1 MPEVTN
7 VTVVEQV
14 LFNLTITEDDS
25 TVTNLTVTED
35 STPIIINT
43 SLLDVDAELVNV
55 GSGAGVFKSQ
65 DSDTFFLRSFT
76 DDDLTVEVAQDGDN
90 EIKVKLPDVG
100 ISTPDDFTINA
111 NSDDSANVK
120 FVGSTV
126 DLNKARLTTDLDSN
140 SQNINNVATI
150 TATQGDITTVNATT
164 VNSTNVNST
173 NLDVDTGT
181 IDDLTVVTAE
191 ASDKF
196 IGDIRGAVRFRAK
209 AGEALSKGEAVY
221 ISGVSG
227 NTAVVSLAKADDAS
241 TMPAYGLVFADA
253 NNNANVEIVE
263 FGNLTGLDTST
274 DSLELDKPV
283 YISPTTAG
291 AVTATRPTGATH
303 LVQNIGLV
311 QRVHASAG
319 IIRVGGSGRTNDVP
333 NTFSIEGDIT
343 TAADF
348 QSLNATIT
356 NDLTVNQDVQIG
368 STISVFGNATFNE
381 NVSQVTGKSATF
393 PTLNSTTATIATA
406 GITTGNIT
414 TANVTDLNVSNDVI
428 VTGDLTVNGT
438 TTTINTETLDVA
450 DNNVVLNS
458 NHTGTPTQNAG
469 LTVERGTSDDALF
482 QWNES
487 DDRWEVKVGTG
498 YAEFKTS
505 DLETTNLTA
514 TQGDFTTV
522 NATDLNTTGTITA
535 PTIDGVNSLTASGTI
550 AAQTLTGTS
559 LSSSTLDVGQGDFT
573 VDVDGNLDGAC
584 ATFDS
589 LTAPTVSADGIKTDL
604 IEELTSGGGIEI
616 DVTGD
621 IVLDSSGVADGGR
634 PYGVLVDSIHY
645 ANDMIIVSDSEE
657 SSLRTK
663 YGALI
668 DEDGILAQT
677 LWSDRSVNL
686 ATETGNVR
694 IGSST
699 QDSSSPSLAALGQSQ
714 ANDAAL
720 EMAGLGPITWFEA
733 GVSEPDIDASISI
746 DGTHLKISST
756 KGLEI
761 DSEIKSHLIPDTAL
775 TYNLGSPLKPWASAY
790 IGSGSLYIDG
800 HKVLGS
806 EATGQIDIT
815 TDDDQSLNITAGAA
829 GTTGVITISSAGNT
843 TTVNDTTINLGPAN
857 NTGTV
862 NANGTLEAPDLHVG
876 DLEIE
881 ATLINNTGTNAN
893 LEIRT
898 DGTGY
903 THLNTADVYVGT
915 LTNAMKIDE
924 TTLDL
929 IGGTELTIKKD
940 LKVEGQLDIQD
951 VIKVNDGFI
960 LEEFNPYGAGSNM
973 PTTIM
978 GVGQQEGWAGVAI
991 RNRGQHD
998 FGLGGAYNLSPRALL
1013 SLQAS
1018 LLDGSDNPIELT
1030 DDMEFGVIQAN
1041 PYSTYRGA
1049 TAEMTPSAEIGFRTT
1064 ESHGT
1069 GYGTKISLHS
1079 TANGGKA
1086 GATDTSHFTDTID
1099 FQGTTI
1105 TTTDKLVIDDDLEVT
1120 GTLQIDGSIS
1130 ATDNVVDFAD
1140 TVKVTGSASTKTTS
1154 IGDTTIGPYAGHGVK
1169 VDAGD
1174 TSWATML
1181 LKEYVGSSGKPI
1193 SSFTNP
1199 TFGTEVVGGTVASPS
1214 NVTSGKRIWVAQ
1226 ALASNETD
1234 GTIPS
1239 TSNFRL
1245 MAQTTADQ
1253 TTSNR
1258 GTELL
1263 LETTADGDTATTT
1276 TMKLQGNVVT
1286 LNTGGDATLETGGDL
1301 TINDDVEVT
1310 GALDVDGTATFDGN
1324 VTLGSAN
1331 TDVVTCNAKL
1341 DLQNGFNL
1349 PQMNTATAQYLDS
1362 IGVPG
1367 TADMAFISDGDSG
1380 SPCLAVYSG
1389 GSWLR
1394 ISLGSAISSS

>member
-43 SLLDVDAELVNV
+43 SLLDVDPELVNV
-55 GSGAGVFKSQ
+55 GSGAGVFKSK
-65 DSDTFFLRSFT
+65 DNDTFFLRSLT

-90 EIKVKLPDVG
+90 EIKVKLPDAG
-100 ISTPDDFTINA
+100 ISTPDNFTINA
-111 NSDDSANVK
+111 NSDATANVK

-173 NLDVDTGT
+173 NLDVDVGT

-191 ASDKF
+191 ATDSF
-196 IGDIRGAVRFRAK
+196 IGDLRGAVRFRAQ
-209 AGEALSKGEAVY
+209 AGEALSKGDVVY
-221 ISGVSG
+221 VSGVSG
-227 NTAVVSLAKADDAS
+227 NTPVVSKARADSSS
-241 TMPAYGLVFADA
+241 TMPAYGLAFADA
-253 NNNANVEIVE
+253 NNNASVEIVT
-263 FGNLTGLDTST
+263 FGTLQGIDTAT
-274 DSLELDKPV
+274 DSLQLDKPV
-283 YISPTTAG
+283 YVSPTTAG
-291 AVTATRPTGATH
+291 VYTATRPTDPTH

-311 QRVHASAG
+311 TRIHESAG
-319 IIRVGGSGRTNDVP
+319 SIKVGGSGRTNDVP

-368 STISVFGNATFNE
+368 STLGVFGNATFNE
-381 NVSQVTGKSATF
+381 NVSQVVGKSATF
-393 PTLNSTTATIATA
+393 PTLNTTTATISTA
-406 GITTGNIT
+406 GITTGNIA

-438 TTTINTETLDVA
+438 TTTINTETLEVA

-458 NHTGTPTQNAG
+458 NHTGLPLQNAG

-482 QWNES
+482 QWNET

-505 DLETTNLTA
+505 DLTTTNLTA
-514 TQGDFTTV
+514 TQGDITTV
-522 NATDLNTTGTITA
+522 NATDVNTTNADIGSVDIDGGSIDGTTIGATTSAAATFSTMTA
-535 PTIDGVNSLTASGTI
+535 DSVDINGGTIDGVTFQNIADLTADTLQADEIIGTGSTSGRLIVTSKDVPMGVRDGVDGKTQLYPNINYGGDTSSLTTY
-550 AAQTLTGTS
+550 
-559 LSSSTLDVGQGDFT
+559 ST
-573 VDVDGNLDGAC
+573 N
-584 ATFDS
+584 ATN
-589 LTAPTVSADGIKTDL
+589 
-604 IEELTSGGGIEI
+604 
-616 DVTGD
+616 VTGEANTA
-621 IVLDSSGVADGGR
+621 IVGNAHLGLIKS
-634 PYGVLVDSIHY
+634 P
-645 ANDMIIVSDSEE
+645 ANDTTLGYVGVWENALLDNIQTRKLEALHVDEVIHLNGHIVPTADITYDLGSTS
-657 SSLRTK
+657 K
-663 YGALI
+663 AF
-668 DEDGILAQT
+668 
-677 LWSDRSVNL
+677 RSVYVG
-686 ATETGNVR
+686 A
-694 IGSST
+694 
-699 QDSSSPSLAALGQSQ
+699 
-714 ANDAAL
+714 
-720 EMAGLGPITWFEA
+720 
-733 GVSEPDIDASISI
+733 
-746 DGTHLKISST
+746 
-756 KGLEI
+756 
-761 DSEIKSHLIPDTAL
+761 
-775 TYNLGSPLKPWASAY
+775 
-790 IGSGSLYIDG
+790 GSLYIDG

-829 GTTGVITISSAGNT
+829 GTTGDITISSAGNT
-843 TTVNDTTINLGPAN
+843 TSINDTTVNLGPAN

-876 DLEIE
+876 DLELS

-898 DGTGY
+898 DGAGF

-915 LTNAMKIDE
+915 LSNAMKIDE

-929 IGGTELTIKKD
+929 IGATELTIKKD

-998 FGLGGAYNLSPRALL
+998 FGLGGAYNLAPRALL

-1049 TAEMTPSAEIGFRTT
+1049 TAELTPSAEIGFRTT
-1064 ESHGT
+1064 EDHSSS
-1069 GYGTKISLHS
+1069 GYGTKISFHS
-1079 TANGGKA
+1079 TANGNAA
-1086 GATDTSHFTDTID
+1086 GASDMAHFSDTID

-1105 TTTDKLVIDDDLEVT
+1105 TTTDTLKLDDDLEIT

-1140 TVKVTGSASTKTTS
+1140 TIKVTGSASTKTTT

-1174 TSWATML
+1174 TSWGTML
-1181 LKEYVGSSGKPI
+1181 IKEYVGSSGKPI
-1193 SSFTNP
+1193 PSFTNP
-1199 TFGTEVVGGTVASPS
+1199 TFGTEVVGGTVSSPAQ
-1214 NVTSGKRIWVAQ
+1214 VPSGKRIWVAQ

-1239 TSNFRL
+1239 TANFRV
-1245 MAQTTADQ
+1245 MAQTTAEQ

-1301 TINDDVEVT
+1301 TINDDVTVT

-1324 VTLGSAN
+1324 VTLGNAN
-1331 TDVVTCNAKL
+1331 TDQIVVTGALNV
-1341 DLQNGFNL
+1341 QNGFNL
-1349 PQMNTATAQYLDS
+1349 PQMDTATAQYLSS

-1367 TADMAFISDGDSG
+1367 TADMAFLSDGDSG
-1380 SPCLAVYSG
+1380 SPCIAVYSG